1 MVSLKMYVP
10 AVHTSSIFNFH
21 MVASVGIVMFVMY
34 TVVMTRCL
42 LMKLRGIEM
51 KARDKT
57 KQGVVGSRSQP
68 WPPRLI

>member
-10 AVHTSSIFNFH
+10 AVRRLSIFNFH
-21 MVASVGIVMFVMY
+21 MVVSLGIVMFVMY

-57 KQGVVGSRSQP
+57 KQNKV
-68 WPPRLI
+68 W